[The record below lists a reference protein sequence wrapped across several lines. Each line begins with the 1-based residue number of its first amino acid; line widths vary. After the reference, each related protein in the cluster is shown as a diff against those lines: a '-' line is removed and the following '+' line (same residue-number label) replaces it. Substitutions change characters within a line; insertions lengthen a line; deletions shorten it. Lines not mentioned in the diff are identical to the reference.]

1 MLTVNIIDNAFKH
14 CLYSNNPSKQHC
26 YYAKTE
32 LPIQISSNM
41 SWNRDIDLSDTTKPL
56 FATENDII
64 NKDFLNFKG
73 KKIAWLLEPS
83 LNKHLSNWVLSNNN
97 LYDVILTHNKELSNK
112 ISNSIYVPFGGC
124 WISSEDW
131 GLHKK
136 TKNISI
142 VASSKKELIGHRLRH
157 KVIDKFPDIELFGEG
172 YNPIDNKITSLRD
185 YKYQIVIENS
195 RIPGYFTEK
204 LIDCFITGTIP
215 IYYGD
220 PLIGD
225 CFNTNGILQFS
236 NTKILSKILQNLP
249 YIDNEVILNNFNLA
263 KQYILCEDY
272 IFNNN
277 KQLYL

>member
-26 YYAKTE
+26 YYAKTK

-41 SWNRDIDLSDTTKPL
+41 NWNRDIDFSDTTKPL

-64 NKDFLNFKG
+64 SKDFLNFKG
-73 KKIAWLLEPS
+73 KKIAWLIEPS
-83 LNKHLSNWVLSNNN
+83 LNKHLVNWVLSNNN
-97 LYDVILTHNKELSNK
+97 LYDVILTHNKTLSDK
-112 ISNSIYVPFGGC
+112 IPNSIYVPFGGC
-124 WISSEDW
+124 WIASEDW

-142 VASSKKELIGHRLRH
+142 VASSKRELIGHKLRH
-157 KVIDKFPDIELFGEG
+157 KVIDKFTNIELFGEG

-220 PLIGD
+220 PLIGE
-225 CFNTNGILQFS
+225 CFNTDGILQFS
-236 NTKILSKILQNLP
+236 NTKMLSRILQNLP
-249 YIDNEVILNNFNLA
+249 YIDDEVILNNFNLA